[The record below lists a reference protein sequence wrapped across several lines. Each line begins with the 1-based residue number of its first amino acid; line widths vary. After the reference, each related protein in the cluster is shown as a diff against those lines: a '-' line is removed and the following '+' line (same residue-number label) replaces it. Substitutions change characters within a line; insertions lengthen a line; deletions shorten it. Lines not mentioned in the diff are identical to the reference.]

1 MDSANNNNNN
11 NNNMNKLLNNSSK
24 ISIAYT
30 FYHSIEVVWE
40 ELKDLG
46 KWYTK
51 QKLYKDFEVTKGKH
65 SYEKGSQYKIN
76 YKGISFLYETKKVSE
91 DDFSKQIVFECLKN
105 SLNDIRFV
113 IEYNI
118 YKNTL
123 QSSTV
128 LTIDIQYFT
137 NFGCAF
143 LDIMKYEKIKLFK
156 LNDKYLSK
164 HRKYETEH
172 VETCIL
178 KKNKKY
184 VWDLLT
190 DFKSFTKLIPGI
202 ADEVILNDEKLKLN
216 SELILKYNKEEI
228 EVPLKVNNYQNEDNK
243 AIWKIGFTWSDI
255 NTIGKEPKKEFYIP
269 FQEISYELIDIDC
282 SKGDKSMLI
291 FKHTFKEKEVTMD
304 KLKDLKY
311 NKIVIMKKLKNHC
324 NKK

>member
-216 SELILKYNKEEI
+216 SELILKYNKEKLD
-228 EVPLKVNNYQNEDNK
+228 VPLKVNKFKTNEKNNW
-243 AIWKIGFTWSDI
+243 ILGLCII
-255 NTIGKEPKKEFYIP
+255 N
-269 FQEISYELIDIDC
+269 
-282 SKGDKSMLI
+282 
-291 FKHTFKEKEVTMD
+291 
-304 KLKDLKY
+304 LKPM
-311 NKIVIMKKLKNHC
+311 I
-324 NKK
+324 